1 MKIQKKLFYIIVLLL
16 SAFSIFSFLK
26 KDRVSAQE
34 LKYKEIEVQRGDTLW
49 SISKEYNKSSL
60 DIRKY
65 IFLIEEKNNI
75 QNSNIQTGD
84 VLYIPIIESGR

>member
-1 MKIQKKLFYIIVLLL
+1 MKIQKNLFYIIVLLL

>member
-1 MKIQKKLFYIIVLLL
+1 MKIQKNLFYIIVLLL

-75 QNSNIQTGD
+75 QNSNIQTGE